1 MQAERS
7 NSIDR
12 KKKFC
17 CQKIVKMSESG
28 KIYWQMCAAFFKIGA
43 FTLGGGYAMIP
54 LVRDEVVDK
63 RHWIEEEEF
72 LNMLALAQSAPGVM
86 AVNTAIFIGYKM
98 RGWKG
103 VVCTT
108 LGSILPS
115 FIIILLIA
123 TVFTRFRQYPLVEA
137 AFRGIRPAVVAL
149 IVAPLYKMAKKAGMM
164 KTRKDATDKKQLAV
178 SWILLLVPV
187 AVALLIWLVDI
198 SPILIIALTIVAALA
213 VVMIGQTKERR
224 AKR

>member
-1 MQAERS
+1 MCNPNISITFAVRMAES
-7 NSIDR
+7 S
-12 KKKFC
+12 
-17 CQKIVKMSESG
+17 
-28 KIYWQMCAAFFKIGA
+28 KIYWEMFASFLKIGA

-63 RHWIEEEEF
+63 KKWIEEEEF

-115 FIIILLIA
+115 FVIILLIA
-123 TVFTRFRQYPLVEA
+123 TVFVRFKDYPLVES
-137 AFRGIRPAVVAL
+137 AFKGIRPAVVAL
-149 IVAPLYKMAKKAGMM
+149 IAAPLLKMAKSAGMM
-164 KTRKDATDKKQLAV
+164 ETGSQKSKDRYHILL
-178 SWILLLVPV
+178 SWLLLLVPIT
-187 AVALLIWLVDI
+187 AALLIWLLDV
-198 SPILIIALTIVAALA
+198 SPILIICITIVSALS
-213 VVMIGQTKERR
+213 VVLLRDLRERR
-224 AKR
+224 AGR

>member
-1 MQAERS
+1 
-7 NSIDR
+7 
-12 KKKFC
+12 
-17 CQKIVKMSESG
+17 
-28 KIYWQMCAAFFKIGA
+28 
-43 FTLGGGYAMIP
+43 
-54 LVRDEVVDK
+54 
-63 RHWIEEEEF
+63 
-72 LNMLALAQSAPGVM
+72 MLALAQSAPGVM

-103 VVCTT
+103 VVYTT

-164 KTRKDATDKKQLAV
+164 KTRKDAADKKQLAV
-178 SWILLLVPV
+178 SWILLLVM
-187 AVALLIWLVDI
+187 I
-198 SPILIIALTIVAALA
+198 S
-213 VVMIGQTKERR
+213 QTKERR